1 VEPRAL
7 KRAVILGALGIAVAG
22 GAWFGWSAWRRPSVP
37 TRAGEIRRVVP
48 EGTRIRVEVT
58 NATDVRG
65 LARRA
70 MLYLRDLGFD
80 VVKINGVDAR
90 RDTTLVI
97 DRTGHPEWAKLA
109 SEALDGAPIESRA
122 DSAGFVDL
130 TILLGSTWRPP
141 PQTLHP

>member
-1 VEPRAL
+1 MA
-7 KRAVILGALGIAVAG
+7 LGAIGIAVAG
-22 GAWFGWSAWRRPSVP
+22 GAWWGWSTWHRPFVP
-37 TRAGEIRRVVP
+37 ARAEEVRRVVP

-58 NATDVRG
+58 NATNVRG

-70 MLYLRDLGFD
+70 TLYLRDLGFD
-80 VVKINGVDAR
+80 VVKFSSVDAR

-122 DSAGFVDL
+122 DSSGFVDL

>member
-1 VEPRAL
+1 MA
-7 KRAVILGALGIAVAG
+7 LGAIAIAVGG
-22 GAWFGWSAWRRPSVP
+22 GAWWGWSSWRRPAVP
-37 TRAGEIRRVVP
+37 TRAEHVRRVVP

-58 NATDVRG
+58 NATSVRG

-70 MLYLRDLGFD
+70 TLYLRDLGFD
-80 VVKINGVDAR
+80 VVKFSGVDAR

-97 DRTGHPEWAKLA
+97 DHTGHPEWAKLA

-122 DSAGFVDL
+122 DSSGFVDL

>member
-1 VEPRAL
+1 M
-7 KRAVILGALGIAVAG
+7 LGALGVAVAG
-22 GAWFGWSAWRRPSVP
+22 GAWWAWSAWARPALP
-37 TRAGEIRRVVP
+37 AHAAEIRRVVP
-48 EGTRIRVEVT
+48 AGTRIRVEVT
-58 NATDVRG
+58 NATSVRG

-70 MLYLRDLGFD
+70 TLYLRDLGFD
-80 VVKINGVDAR
+80 VVKFSGVEAR
-90 RDTTLVI
+90 RDTTLII

-122 DSAGFVDL
+122 DSSGFVDL

>member
-1 VEPRAL
+1 VAL
-7 KRAVILGALGIAVAG
+7 GLVGIAVAG
-22 GAWFGWSAWRRPSVP
+22 AAWWGWSSWRTPGVVA
-37 TRAGEIRRVVP
+37 RAEEVRRIVP

-58 NATDVRG
+58 NATSVRG

-70 MLYLRDLGFD
+70 TLYLRDLGFD
-80 VVKINGVDAR
+80 VVKFSGVDAR

-122 DSAGFVDL
+122 DSSGFVDL
-130 TILLGSTWRPP
+130 TIVLGSTWRPP

>member
-1 VEPRAL
+1 VAL
-7 KRAVILGALGIAVAG
+7 AAIGIVVAG
-22 GAWFGWSAWRRPSVP
+22 AAWWGWTTWRRPPVP
-37 TRAGEIRRVVP
+37 TRAEEVRRVVP

-58 NATDVRG
+58 NATSVRG

-70 MLYLRDLGFD
+70 TLYLRDLGFD
-80 VVKINGVDAR
+80 VVKFSGVDAR

-122 DSAGFVDL
+122 DSSGFVDL
-130 TILLGSTWRPP
+130 TIVLGSTWRPP

>member
-1 VEPRAL
+1 LR
-7 KRAVILGALGIAVAG
+7 RAVVLGGLGIAVIA
-22 GAWFGWSAWRRPSVP
+22 GAWWAWAAWRGPAIP
-37 TRAGEIRRVVP
+37 ARAAEIRRVVP

-58 NATDVRG
+58 NATSVRG

-70 MLYLRDLGFD
+70 TLYLRDLGFD
-80 VVKINGVDAR
+80 VVKFSGVDAR
-90 RDTTLVI
+90 RDTTLII

-109 SEALDGAPIESRA
+109 SEALDGAPIESRP

-130 TILLGSTWRPP
+130 TILLGATWRAP